1 MAADAPTTV
10 QTAIS
15 VRGVSKTFTTGP
27 EPVRA
32 LEDVSF
38 DIGVGRTTVLIGPS
52 GCGKSTLLNMFAEL
66 EAPSAGEIHVAG
78 AGDRRA
84 VGMMFQ
90 KSSLQPWRTVLQ
102 NVVLPAEI
110 LKLDRG
116 AARRRAEELLELVG
130 LARWRDRYPH
140 ELSGGMQQ
148 RVALARVLLPDPDIL
163 LLDEPFGALD
173 EMTREGLDVEMCRIV
188 EGTGKTIVMVTHSIY
203 EAVLVADTIAVLSP
217 HPGRL
222 QTLIEVPLEHPRDIG
237 MTGHETFAHL
247 VAQVRRA
254 LRGDDTEEDSWAR
267 SR

>member
-1 MAADAPTTV
+1 MAADPPTS
-10 QTAIS
+10 QPAIA
-15 VRGVSKTFTTGP
+15 VRGVSKTFTSGP
-27 EPVRA
+27 EPVTA
-32 LEDVSF
+32 LADVSF
-38 DIGVGRTTVLIGPS
+38 DIGTGGTTVLIGPS

-66 EAPSAGEIHVAG
+66 ESPSHGDIAVAG
-78 AGDRRA
+78 AAGRQA

-90 KSSLQPWRTVLQ
+90 KSSLQPWRSVVQ
-102 NVVLPAEI
+102 NVMLPAEI
-110 LKLDRG
+110 LKLDRA
-116 AARRRAEELLELVG
+116 AARRRAEELLDMVG

-203 EAVLVADTIAVLSP
+203 EAVLVADTIAVFSP
-217 HPGRL
+217 HPGTL
-222 QTLIEVPLEHPRDIG
+222 QTLINVPLAHPRDIS
-237 MTGHETFAHL
+237 MTGLDTFAHL
-247 VAQVRRA
+247 VAEVRGA
-254 LRGDDTEEDSWAR
+254 LRGDETREASWAR